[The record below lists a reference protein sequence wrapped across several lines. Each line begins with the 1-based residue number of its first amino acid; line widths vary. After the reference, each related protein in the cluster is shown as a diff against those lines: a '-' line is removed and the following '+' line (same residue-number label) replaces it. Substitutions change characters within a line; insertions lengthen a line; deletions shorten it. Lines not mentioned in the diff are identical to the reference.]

1 MDVQIEN
8 AIEIAWNPRSEQSLK
23 VQAYD
28 FLNQLRSEPQ
38 GWQVCLSLVVRDPR
52 PSEVVR
58 LVALD
63 VINRAIQA
71 DQTGPQGRAII
82 QDGLMTYVRN
92 MYGIENRGSDSID
105 SPSIQNK
112 ITQSLTYLFAEMYKS
127 QWTAFFTEILGLTG
141 GADSSRRTNYSG
153 VVFYLRTL
161 ISIHDEIADVMVSR
175 NTEEQQRHTEVKD
188 LVRVRDAAMI
198 ALSWQE
204 ILSEWMNTDETI
216 TELCLTTIGKW
227 VSWIEISLVV
237 NQKLLNMLFEL
248 VSSPQQTASN
258 KRRDAA
264 IDTFVEIIGKKMS
277 ANDKLE
283 LIDVLKIKD
292 VVEQLVNSPTLTDL
306 RSTSSYD
313 TDFAESVAKLV
324 NNTVLDVVKV
334 LDGAQD
340 GDQVSHRGIA
350 QLHDFVPFVLR
361 FFSDEY
367 DEVCSTVIP
376 CLTELLTLLRKKA
389 KTNNPF
395 YSQSF
400 SMVNPILDA
409 VVAKMRYDETSSW
422 GNEDE
427 QTDEAEFQELRKR
440 LQVLQQAVAA
450 VDENTCLDKL
460 SNVVGNTFDRFRSQ
474 HGQVDWRDLDLAM
487 HEMFLF
493 GDLVTKHG
501 GLYSRSKPISPAA
514 ERLIG
519 MMHKLVE
526 SDVASSSHPAIQL
539 QYMEICVRYS
549 AFFEANSHLIPG
561 ALEKSLRQH
570 IGNVAENVV
579 RAVNDLLPIKA
590 ELAEDTS
597 DNDDLSSDGSDQSAS
612 ARFNSQLYLY
622 EAVGCVCSAHAVPV
636 ENQIQY
642 IRSIIT
648 PLFTDLE
655 AHLGSAK
662 TGDERSILQV
672 HHLMMALGTLAR
684 GFSDWTPANTSS
696 ASSAPAQP
704 VSEEFTQ
711 TAEAIL
717 VALESLS
724 SSFQVRTAA
733 RFAFSRLIGVLGNR
747 ILIQLPRWIDGLLSR
762 TSTKDEMA
770 LFLRLLDQVVF
781 GFKSEIFDILN
792 ILLTPFLERVFAGIN
807 EPTNGTDDEIQLQE
821 LKREY
826 LGFLLIILNNDLES
840 ALVSDKNQTI
850 FAKVI
855 TTIEHL
861 ATDTSDYSTAKLA
874 FSVLSRMAL
883 TWGGPDLYPPQAQLP
898 GSIAA
903 ANAQPTLPG
912 FDHFMVERFSP
923 LCWAMPSSPD
933 FNSKDA
939 QAKQALGEA
948 AGLQKTIFLKTGHEY
963 LAMLKNSQ
971 LRNMG
976 MGDADIEEYLN
987 ALCTLD
993 VRGFKQFFQ

>member
-1 MDVQIEN
+1 
-8 AIEIAWNPRSEQSLK
+8 
-23 VQAYD
+23 
-28 FLNQLRSEPQ
+28 
-38 GWQVCLSLVVRDPR
+38 
-52 PSEVVR
+52 
-58 LVALD
+58 
-63 VINRAIQA
+63 
-71 DQTGPQGRAII
+71 
-82 QDGLMTYVRN
+82 MTYVRN
-92 MYGIENRGSDSID
+92 MYGVEKRGSDSTD

-112 ITQSLTYLFAEMYKS
+112 ITQSLTYLFAEMYTS
-127 QWTAFFTEILGLTG
+127 QWTTFFSETLSLTG
-141 GADSSRRTNYSG
+141 GAESSRRANYSG

-161 ISIHDEIADVMVSR
+161 ISVHDEIADVMVPR
-175 NTEEQQRHTEVKD
+175 NTGEQQRHTEVKD
-188 LVRVRDAAMI
+188 LVRVRDATMI

-227 VSWIEISLVV
+227 ISWTDISLVV

-248 VSSPQQTASN
+248 VSSPQQTGSN
-258 KRRDAA
+258 TRRGAA

-277 ANDKLE
+277 ASDKLE
-283 LIDVLKIKD
+283 LIDLLKIKD
-292 VVEQLVNSPTLTDL
+292 VVDQLVNSPTLTAL

-340 GDQVSHRGIA
+340 GDHICQSGIL

-389 KTNNPF
+389 KSNSPF

-400 SMVNPILDA
+400 NMITPILDA
-409 VVAKMRYDETSSW
+409 IVAKMRYDETSSW

-427 QTDEAEFQELRKR
+427 QTDEAEFQDLRKR

-450 VDENTCLDKL
+450 VDENICLNKL
-460 SNVVGNTFDRFRSQ
+460 GSVVGNTFDRFRSQ
-474 HGQVDWRDLDLAM
+474 DGQVDWRDLDLAM

-501 GLYSRSKPISPAA
+501 GLYSRSKPVSSAA
-514 ERLIG
+514 ERLIE

-526 SDVASSSHPAIQL
+526 SGTLTWVVGDTDADALADVASFSHPAIQL

-561 ALEKSLRQH
+561 ALEKFVNFVHHEHAKVRIRSWYLFLRFSRSLRQH

-579 RAVNDLLPIKA
+579 QAVNDLLPIKA
-590 ELAEDTS
+590 ELAEDNS
-597 DNDDLSSDGSDQSAS
+597 DNDDMSSDGSDQSAS
-612 ARFNSQLYLY
+612 IRFNSQLYLY
-622 EAVGCVCSAHAVPV
+622 EAVGCICSAHAVPV
-636 ENQIQY
+636 ENQLQY
-642 IRSIIT
+642 IRSIIN

-672 HHLMMALGTLAR
+672 HHVMMALGTLAR

-696 ASSAPAQP
+696 ASSAPAQA
-704 VSEEFTQ
+704 VSEEFTR

-717 VALESLS
+717 VALESLN

-733 RFAFSRLIGVLGNR
+733 RFAFSRLIGVLGSR
-747 ILIQLPRWIDGLLSR
+747 ILNQLPRWIDGLISR

-792 ILLTPFLERVFAGIN
+792 ILLTPFLERVFTGIN

-826 LGFLLIILNNDLES
+826 LGFLLIILNNDLGS
-840 ALVSDKNQTI
+840 AIVSEKNQTV
-850 FAKVI
+850 FATVI
-855 TTIEHL
+855 STIEHL
-861 ATDTSDYSTAKLA
+861 ATDTSDYPTAKLA
-874 FSVLSRMAL
+874 FSVLSRMVL
-883 TWGGPDLYPPQAQLP
+883 TWGGPDLYPQQAQLHS
-898 GSIAA
+898 SIAA
-903 ANAQPTLPG
+903 ASPQPTLPG
-912 FDHFMVERFSP
+912 FDRFMIERFSP

-939 QAKQALGEA
+939 QARQTLGEA
-948 AGLQKTIFLKTGHEY
+948 AGLQKTIFLKTGQEY

-993 VRGFKQFFQ
+993 VRDFKQFFQVS